1 MGVAFFV
8 YHGIS
13 RVSLHICAFH
23 TQRGPCR
30 LGVANNTEGTAKY
43 FEQTGLVVYVL
54 VPSYPIAAVGTGV
67 AGRARE
73 WASDLIQQAAPP
85 FPRFPPA
92 RVAPPPPHTRG
103 RRGGTPWGSSASQ
116 PPVEFRPCPPWVVR
130 SRLGAISR
138 PQIRRWDRR
147 RCRMPDFWVTGRVSS
162 FPNPCQCT
170 LMNEN
175 RRIRIGF

>member
-1 MGVAFFV
+1 VHMGVAFFV

-103 RRGGTPWGSSASQ
+103 RGGTPWGSSASQ
-116 PPVEFRPCPPWVVR
+116 SPVEFRPW
-130 SRLGAISR
+130 LGAGS
-138 PQIRRWDRR
+138 
-147 RCRMPDFWVTGRVSS
+147 GRVPGPE
-162 FPNPCQCT
+162 FAAGTAAGAAC
-170 LMNEN
+170 
-175 RRIRIGF
+175 RISGSLGGPEIR